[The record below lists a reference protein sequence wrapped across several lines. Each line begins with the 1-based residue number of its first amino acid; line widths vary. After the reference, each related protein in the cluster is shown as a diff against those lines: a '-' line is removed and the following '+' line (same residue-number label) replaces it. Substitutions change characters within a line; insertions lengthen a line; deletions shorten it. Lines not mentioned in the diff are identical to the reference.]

1 MTRLPASSLLTLFGI
16 GCVCGLVGDHAAVTS
31 GAIRY
36 LDIGGAPSIWGSP
49 LFFPPMVG
57 LGTVALAE
65 LRLRLAPP
73 RPGTTWEGLAAIAS
87 VLGIYLLTSLL
98 ADESTSTA
106 TAFLVCLA
114 ALVLVRFGDGR
125 PAIVCGSAAALVGPL
140 IEIAEVRA
148 GIFEY
153 TANVDGLLGVGPWLV
168 PLYFA
173 FGVVCARL
181 GELFAA
187 AEARSESQA
196 EGSKTSTDAK

>member
-1 MTRLPASSLLTLFGI
+1 MTRLPASSLLALFAI
-16 GCVCGLVGDHAAVTS
+16 GCVCGLVGDHAAVAS

-36 LDIGGAPSIWGSP
+36 LDVGGVPTIWSSP
-49 LFFPPMVG
+49 IFFPPMVG

-65 LRLRLAPP
+65 LRLHLAPP
-73 RPGTTWEGLAAIAS
+73 RRGTIWEGLAAIAS

-98 ADESTSTA
+98 ADQSTSTA

-125 PAIVCGSAAALVGPL
+125 PAIVCGVAAAVVGPL
-140 IEIAEVRA
+140 VEIAEVQA

-153 TANVDGLLGVGPWLV
+153 SDNVDGLLGVGPWLV

-181 GELFAA
+181 GEIFAA
-187 AEARSESQA
+187 AGPRAAGQA
-196 EGSKTSTDAK
+196 ASGS